1 MSGVKRAE
9 QLAERLLGRRKKGAA
24 HNPDTGPNG
33 HSGRHDPQEA
43 AKPRDDGILPPRNRL
58 HGREA
63 RDPLQAQSAV
73 RGHPPPQSALQKP
86 QKRSIKTKDAYLK
99 IQADPAPAT
108 PPSALQQGKAS
119 FVQERQG
126 TLLRSGKLDRRLPAG
141 EDVPSAAPP
150 SGKRPQ
156 GMDIHKQPRQ
166 VSGQAGGS
174 RVQSKPHRGTP
185 RQAMGG
191 TAKTAVKERGAPVK
205 QAAHPVRKTA
215 GLGLESQ
222 VGNHRQGHSRPA
234 RPAVQQR
241 REPGWHEL
249 RKQQKR
255 PV

>member
-1 MSGVKRAE
+1 MGGKRE
-9 QLAERLLGRRKKGAA
+9 IRSRRRVQSEA
-24 HNPDTGPNG
+24 T
-33 HSGRHDPQEA
+33 PQ
-43 AKPRDDGILPPRNRL
+43 
-58 HGREA
+58 
-63 RDPLQAQSAV
+63 
-73 RGHPPPQSALQKP
+73 PQSALQKP

-126 TLLRSGKLDRRLPAG
+126 TLLRSGKRDRRLPAG

-174 RVQSKPHRGTP
+174 RVQSKPHRETP

-215 GLGLESQ
+215 GIGKPS
-222 VGNHRQGHSRPA
+222 GKPPSRAFSARQA
-234 RPAVQQR
+234 RRTAEAGARLARTQKAAKAARVTARQAAQAAGRALRAVIAAGS
-241 REPGWHEL
+241 PW
-249 RKQQKR
+249 
-255 PV
+255 